1 MGNSRQK
8 NHIIIGTAGHVDHGK
23 TCLVKALTGI
33 DTDRLKEEKKRGITI
48 ELGFAYLPLPNQ
60 ELAGI
65 VDVPGHEKFI
75 KHMLAGAGG
84 IDIAILVVAAD
95 EGVMPQTVEHLEILS
110 LLDLKYGVVVLSKTD
125 GVDEELCEIVEE
137 DVKELVEHTF
147 LEGATIIRT
156 SAYEGT
162 GIEELRE
169 ELYRLAESA
178 DKKKIQEPFRLPID
192 RVFTMRGFGTVVTG
206 TLVEGTLTTNK
217 EAMLY
222 PRGERVKIRSLQVHG
237 REVEQVYAGQRA
249 AINLSNVKKDDI
261 FRGEILA
268 ACDSLNPTR
277 MVDVKLKMLKNT
289 DRKVKNGSRVH
300 LYHGSRELLCKV
312 VLLDED
318 ILEAGQEG
326 YAQLRLEEN
335 AVFKTGDHFVI
346 RFYSPL
352 ETVGGGIIL
361 DSNPK
366 KHKRMNPKIHEA
378 MVVKERGTP
387 RKRLELAILEYGDS
401 CLPVQVLARR
411 AGLDWGKSSNDL
423 RGLKEEGKVAVI
435 TRDVYFH
442 KAYLERLQDKVTDF
456 LDSYHK
462 AYPLKGGMPM
472 EEVRSRL
479 NLPGEV
485 TDGVLNY
492 FYIKKV
498 IKNQEGLL
506 SSFRFRVV
514 RRTDDNILMQQI
526 VEIYK
531 SKGFQPPSIEELKAA
546 YATEKN
552 FSHVFS
558 AMIVDKTLV
567 RLDDKHYLLKEFYE
581 KALDG
586 LYDLWREKGRII
598 LGEYRDHLEI
608 SRKHAVSLLEIFDK
622 NGITRKQG
630 DERMLKK

>member
-1 MGNSRQK
+1 MGSSRQK

-95 EGVMPQTVEHLEILS
+95 EGVMPQTIEHLEILS
-110 LLDLKYGVVVLSKTD
+110 LLDLKYGVVALTKTD

-147 LEGATIIRT
+147 LEGAAIVRT
-156 SAYEGT
+156 SAYDGT
-162 GIEELRE
+162 GMKELRE
-169 ELYRLAESA
+169 ELYRLAEAA
-178 DKKKIQEPFRLPID
+178 DKKKVQEPFRLPID

-206 TLVEGTLTTNK
+206 TLVEGTLSANK
-217 EAMLY
+217 EVMLY
-222 PRGERVKIRSLQVHG
+222 PGGERAKIRSLQVHG
-237 REVEQVYAGQRA
+237 KEVEQVYAGQRA
-249 AINLSNVKKDDI
+249 AINLSNVKKEEI

-268 ACDSLNPTR
+268 ACDSLEPTR

-326 YAQLRLEEN
+326 YAQLRLEESD
-335 AVFKTGDHFVI
+335 AFKTGDHFVI

-366 KHKRMNPKIHEA
+366 KLKRMNPKIHEA
-378 MVVKERGTP
+378 MAVKERGTA
-387 RKRLELAILEYGDS
+387 RERLELAILEYGES
-401 CLPVQVLARR
+401 CLSVQVLARR
-411 AGLDWGKSSNDL
+411 AGMDWGRAANDL
-423 RGLKEEGKVAVI
+423 RALREEGKVAAI
-435 TRDVYFH
+435 TSEVYFH
-442 KAYLERLQDKVTDF
+442 KVYLERLQNRVTIF
-456 LDSYHK
+456 LDSYHQS
-462 AYPLKGGMPM
+462 YPLKEGMPM

-485 TDGVLNY
+485 ADGVLDY
-492 FYIKKV
+492 LYIEKV
-498 IKNQEGLL
+498 IKNQGGLL
-506 SSFRFRVV
+506 SCFRFRVV
-514 RRTDDNILMQQI
+514 RRTDDKILMEQL
-526 VEIYK
+526 VELYK
-531 SKGFQPPSIEELKAA
+531 SKGFQPPSNEELKAN
-546 YATEKN
+546 YASEKN
-552 FSHVFS
+552 FPHVFS
-558 AMIVDKTLV
+558 AMIVDKTLI

-581 KALDG
+581 KALEG

-598 LGEYRDHLEI
+598 LGEYRDRLEI

-622 NGITRKQG
+622 NGITRKRG